1 MAEKSYYRKGLEW
14 YLRNSEYAER
24 LDSFSDEELYEA
36 YHKYLKDQGIDEE
49 KAEATLREWFFTNR

>member
-14 YLRNSEYAER
+14 YLSNSEYAER